1 MVNYALFLL
10 KVSHQDAQE
19 QKREEVIK
27 VIKLYI
33 YDGGVGNFDTLPSQE
48 TLYLNPGFR
57 SSHFYKSK

>member
-27 VIKLYI
+27 LITVI
-33 YDGGVGNFDTLPSQE
+33 
-48 TLYLNPGFR
+48 FR
-57 SSHFYKSK
+57 